1 MLSRT
6 HVRAPP
12 RTGAPTTGCWSS
24 EDGRAMTELDDRIG
38 TGLDDLRERIAGV
51 RAELRRSAGI
61 EEGAWGVDG
70 HTFAFEVALS
80 RPLPVGGYALLTT
93 RDGRRYVGQITN
105 QRITARPGP
114 QVSVDLASALG
125 GDGMVGTAS
134 TTVNIRLAAGDGV
147 LLAAVSDDGFAAL
160 DRHATF
166 DLASLEEAPGD
177 LVDAYIDW
185 SRKGVGLATGAA
197 MYGSGDVLPLLSAK
211 GFNRHTFLC
220 GQSGSGKTYGLGV
233 LLERLLLE
241 TTIEMFILD
250 PNSDYVGIGD
260 LLPADQSGAKGYLY
274 DRVAAHWERL
284 RDRIVVVGPGEG
296 AMPLRVVFGR
306 LTLDQQALVLGLDPL
321 ADPERFGAF
330 RELRAAYEPSRLTLD
345 RLIADAEAA
354 DDPRMHALALH
365 IRNMGATDWDVWVGE
380 DDTPLLEALPDDRR
394 VLIIDLGRTDSA
406 SERAVLSTAA
416 LEWLWRWRHDRV
428 PRLVVIDEAHN
439 VCPQVPRDRI
449 QELATEHVIRIAAEG
464 RKYGLYLLL
473 STQQPQKIHANV
485 LAQCDNL
492 ILLRMNSRVDTEHL
506 ARVFGFVPPSLIHQA
521 SSFTLGEGL
530 VAGRIAS
537 HAMLYRGDRRWT
549 REGGAD
555 VPTTWASP
563 PA

>member
-1 MLSRT
+1 
-6 HVRAPP
+6 
-12 RTGAPTTGCWSS
+12 
-24 EDGRAMTELDDRIG
+24 MTELDDRTG
-38 TGLDDLRERIAGV
+38 TGLDDLRERITRV
-51 RAELRRSAGI
+51 REELRRSSGI

-70 HTFAFEVALS
+70 HTFAFQVALS

-93 RDGRRYVGQITN
+93 RDGRRYLGQITD
-105 QRITARPGP
+105 QRITSRPGP
-114 QVSVDLASALG
+114 QVSVDLASVLG
-125 GDGMVGTAS
+125 GDGSLGTA
-134 TTVNIRLAAGDGV
+134 TATVNVRLAAGDGV
-147 LLAAVSDDGFAAL
+147 LLAAVTDDGFAPL
-160 DRHATF
+160 GRHATF
-166 DLASLEEAPGD
+166 DFAPLEEAAGEI
-177 LVDAYIDW
+177 VDAYIEW
-185 SRKGVGLATGAA
+185 SRKGIGLTTGAA
-197 MYGSGDVLPLLSAK
+197 TYGSGDVLPLLSAK

-250 PNSDYVGIGD
+250 PNSDYVGLGD
-260 LLPADQSGAKGYLY
+260 LLPPEESGAQGDMY
-274 DRVAAHWERL
+274 DRVATHWEHL
-284 RDRIVVVGPGEG
+284 RDRIVIVGPGEG
-296 AMPLRVVFGR
+296 AMPLKVVFGR
-306 LTLDQQALVLGLDPL
+306 FTLEQQAMVLGLDPL

-330 RELRAAYEPSRLTLD
+330 RELRATYDPSRLTLD
-345 RLIADAEAA
+345 RLVADAHAS
-354 DDPRMHALALH
+354 DDPRMQALALH
-365 IRNMGATDWDVWVGE
+365 IGNIGAPDWEVWVGQ
-380 DDTPLLEALPDDRR
+380 DDTPLLESMPEDRR
-394 VLIIDLGRTDSA
+394 VLIFDLGRTDSA
-406 SERAVLSTAA
+406 GERAVLSTAV

-449 QELATEHVIRIAAEG
+449 QALATEHVIRIAAEG

-492 ILLRMNSRVDTEHL
+492 IVLRMNSRVDTDHL
-506 ARVFGFVPPSLIHQA
+506 AQVFGFVPPSLFHQA